1 MRYLILITLF
11 FYCYQPDLFSCTV
24 FFATDGIY
32 VLGGNNEDWSDPNTK
47 FWFIPANNGNYGW
60 IKFGFSGGYPQGG
73 MNDQGVF
80 WDATACTYLAMPYS
94 EKHKEKFNGPLMQKV
109 MEECVSVD
117 EAIMIFK
124 KYYCNDLYNA
134 QYLIGDKSGKSII
147 VEGDSI
153 IIIDGNYQ
161 VMTNFYHSH
170 PELVGYPCWRYEK
183 ATEILKSNNSISEY
197 LFGYILSATHQ
208 EGKYPT
214 QYSQIYNLKDGIIYL
229 FHHHNYEEFINMR
242 LSDELTKG
250 YRDFQLPSLFSN
262 IEILSPLDNQLLNSP
277 SVRFSWRGNETSRY
291 ELFYS
296 EDSTFSEYEASTMSS
311 KNQFEG
317 LFPVLISTLFGIF
330 FLIGLKRGLN
340 FKILMTMGIITFFMI
355 LSCNDELTTPDENNI
370 IEFQQT
376 INNLESNKTYYWR
389 IVASPDGNPGFKSE
403 TIVYSFRT
411 TN

>member
-1 MRYLILITLF
+1 MRYLVLITLF
-11 FYCYQPDLFSCTV
+11 FYCYQPDIFSCTV
-24 FFATDGIY
+24 FFAADGIY

-47 FWFIPANNGNYGW
+47 FWFIPAKNGNNGW
-60 IKFGFSGGYPQGG
+60 IKFGFTGGYPQGG

-94 EKHKEKFNGPLMQKV
+94 EEHKEKFNGSLMQKV
-109 MEECVSVD
+109 MEECASVD
-117 EAIMIFK
+117 EAIIIFK
-124 KYYCNDLYNA
+124 NYYCDDLYKA

-147 VEGDSI
+147 IEGDSI
-153 IIIDGNYQ
+153 ILINGNYQ

-170 PELVGYPCWRYEK
+170 PEFGGYPCWRYEK
-183 ATEILKSNNSISEY
+183 ATEILKNSNSISEY

-214 QYSQIYNLKDGIIYL
+214 QYSQIYNLKEGLIYL
-229 FHHHNYEEFINMR
+229 FHYHNYEEFINIK

-262 IEILSPLDNQLLNSP
+262 IEILLPLDNQVLNST
-277 SVRFSWRGNETSRY
+277 SVSYIWRGNETNRY

-296 EDSTFSEYEASTMSS
+296 EDSTFSKYESSTISS
-311 KNQFEG
+311 NNHFEN
-317 LFPVLISTLFGIF
+317 LFPVLSSTLFGIF
-330 FLIGLKRGLN
+330 FFIGLKRRFN

-355 LSCNDELTTPDENNI
+355 LSCNNKVTAPDENNI

-376 INNLESNKTYYWR
+376 INNLESNKTYYWK
-389 IVASPDGNPGFKSE
+389 IVAYPDGDPGFKSE
-403 TIVYSFRT
+403 TLVHSFRT